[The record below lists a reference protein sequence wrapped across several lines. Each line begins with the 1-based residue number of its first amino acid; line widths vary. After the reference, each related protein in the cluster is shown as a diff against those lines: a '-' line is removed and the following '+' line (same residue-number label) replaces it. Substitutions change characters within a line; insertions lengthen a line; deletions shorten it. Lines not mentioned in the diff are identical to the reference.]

1 MRLTFFDMSFSVEN
15 TNKNRNFEK
24 FDKEGIQPK
33 FKMSASEADLKSY
46 NLQMQQVD
54 AALTSD
60 PNNPELLKL
69 KEDLQEVI
77 SLTQD
82 LLEET
87 RSVAAAA
94 AAPVPEPQEEV
105 VKKKARP
112 HDHIKPIK
120 HWQVGEQCQA
130 IWAKDGK

>member
-1 MRLTFFDMSFSVEN
+1 
-15 TNKNRNFEK
+15 
-24 FDKEGIQPK
+24 
-33 FKMSASEADLKSY
+33 MSASEADLKSY

-77 SLTQD
+77 SLTED

-87 RSVAAAA
+87 RAATTSVA
-94 AAPVPEPQEEV
+94 VPEPVQEESP
-105 VKKKARP
+105 KKKAKP

-130 IWAKDGK
+130 IWDKDGK

>member
-1 MRLTFFDMSFSVEN
+1 
-15 TNKNRNFEK
+15 
-24 FDKEGIQPK
+24 
-33 FKMSASEADLKSY
+33 MSASEADLKSY

-60 PNNPELLKL
+60 PNNAELLKL

-77 SLTQD
+77 SLTEE
-82 LLEET
+82 LLEEARAVAT
-87 RSVAAAA
+87 TSVSL
-94 AAPVPEPQEEV
+94 PEPPQEELS
-105 VKKKARP
+105 KKKARP

-130 IWAKDGK
+130 IWEKDGK

>member
-1 MRLTFFDMSFSVEN
+1 
-15 TNKNRNFEK
+15 
-24 FDKEGIQPK
+24 
-33 FKMSASEADLKSY
+33 MSASEADLKSY

-60 PNNPELLKL
+60 PHNPELLKL

-87 RSVAAAA
+87 RSAAATA
-94 AAPVPEPQEEV
+94 ADVATVPEPQEEV

-130 IWAKDGK
+130 IWEKDGK

>member
-1 MRLTFFDMSFSVEN
+1 
-15 TNKNRNFEK
+15 
-24 FDKEGIQPK
+24 
-33 FKMSASEADLKSY
+33 MSASEADLKSY

-87 RSVAAAA
+87 RSAAAA
-94 AAPVPEPQEEV
+94 DVATVPEPQEEV
-105 VKKKARP
+105 VKKKASSNRF
-112 HDHIKPIK
+112 KVRK
-120 HWQVGEQCQA
+120 YVFQYFV
-130 IWAKDGK
+130 

>member
-1 MRLTFFDMSFSVEN
+1 MDLA
-15 TNKNRNFEK
+15 
-24 FDKEGIQPK
+24 K